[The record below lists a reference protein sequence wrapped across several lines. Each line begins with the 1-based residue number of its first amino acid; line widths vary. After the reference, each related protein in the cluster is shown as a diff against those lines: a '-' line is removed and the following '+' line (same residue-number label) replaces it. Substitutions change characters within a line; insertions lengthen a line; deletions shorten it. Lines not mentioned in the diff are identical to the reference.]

1 MTNLQ
6 KMDNLARKVDKMA
19 DNLSLAHLLPLSS
32 CKRKVRE
39 NNAHYAT
46 NC

>member
-19 DNLSLAHLLPLSS
+19 DNLSLAYLLPLSG